1 MYDHVYPFV
10 FLDSYQFFVYGSYQV
25 YCGYAVRRKIRYGI
39 AFFLGLY
46 RDHAGGRRDP
56 VWNFPYLFRS
66 RTSGRI
72 AVSVAF
78 GRADYNLECNEL
90 SHCNQRLQRNHAV
103 IYSCYCD
110 HIFIRLGIADAGNSP
125 CGSSSDC
132 SGCGIRS
139 DAFVGCDPFVSVFST
154 RGKGCLPFP
163 KMGGSVSASGIY
175 RFFYQYWTV
184 CPFGDH
190 VGRTASG
197 TGAGTVCWC
206 TLP

>member
-1 MYDHVYPFV
+1 MITYTLLFSLTVTS
-10 FLDSYQFFVYGSYQV
+10 FLSMVVTRFIADMLYEE
-25 YCGYAVRRKIRYGI
+25 KIRYGI

-78 GRADYNLECNEL
+78 WRADRYLECNEL

-110 HIFIRLGIADAGNSP
+110 HIYIRLGIADGWE
-125 CGSSSDC
+125 
-132 SGCGIRS
+132 
-139 DAFVGCDPFVSVFST
+139 
-154 RGKGCLPFP
+154 FP
-163 KMGGSVSASGIY
+163 MWKL
-175 RFFYQYWTV
+175 F
-184 CPFGDH
+184 
-190 VGRTASG
+190 
-197 TGAGTVCWC
+197 
-206 TLP
+206 